1 MFNSIRGILTGKTL
15 ESVYVETSGV
25 EWEIFVS
32 ALALDNFGMIG
43 KEVKVY
49 TWLYHREEQM
59 RLFGFPTVAERSLF
73 LDLTKVDGVGPR
85 QAIKIMSGLNA
96 SILERA
102 LEEGDL
108 EKLQKVPGIGKK
120 TAQKMILAL
129 KGKLTSSDTGTG
141 KTQTGKKTEFED
153 IINALTEMGFERRA
167 AVIQVETIAEELKT
181 AGGTIKENEQEIF
194 RRAIVALS

>member
-32 ALALDNFGMIG
+32 ALALDNFGIIG

-167 AVIQVETIAEELKT
+167 TVIQVETIAEELKT
-181 AGGTIKENEQEIF
+181 AGGTVKENEQEIF

>member
-32 ALALDNFGMIG
+32 ALALDNFGIIG

-96 SILERA
+96 SILEQA

-141 KTQTGKKTEFED
+141 KIQTGKKPEFED

>member
-96 SILERA
+96 SILEQA

-181 AGGTIKENEQEIF
+181 SGGTVKENEQEIF

>member
-32 ALALDNFGMIG
+32 ALALDNFGIIG

-181 AGGTIKENEQEIF
+181 AGGTVKENEQEIF

>member
-32 ALALDNFGMIG
+32 ALALDNFGIIG

-141 KTQTGKKTEFED
+141 KIQTGKKTEFED

>member
-96 SILERA
+96 SILEQA

-181 AGGTIKENEQEIF
+181 AGGTVKENEQEIF